1 MTKLGIIE
9 MVNNLGRGKP
19 LIRCRGELS
28 IRCLLNSLAEGG
40 LGGSLVLIKLK
51 EQKEPN

>member
-1 MTKLGIIE
+1 

-19 LIRCRGELS
+19 LIRCRGELL
-28 IRCLLNSLAEGG
+28 IRCRGELLIRCFFNSLAEGG

>member
-1 MTKLGIIE
+1 

-19 LIRCRGELS
+19 LIRCGGELL
-28 IRCLLNSLAEGG
+28 IRFLKNFLAEGG
-40 LGGSLVLIKLK
+40 LGESLVLIKLK